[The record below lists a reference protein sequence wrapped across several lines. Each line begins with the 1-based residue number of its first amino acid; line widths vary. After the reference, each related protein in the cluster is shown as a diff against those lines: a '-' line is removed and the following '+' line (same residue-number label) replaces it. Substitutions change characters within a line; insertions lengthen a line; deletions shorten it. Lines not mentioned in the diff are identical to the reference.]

1 MLWTFTRADEIRRYE
16 TRFDNATSEYV
27 LVIHHPGIAPQSE
40 RFATVLAFQR
50 RLEAL
55 EQQLEHEQW
64 QRTAPPVLLR
74 DGWKI

>member
-1 MLWTFTRADEIRRYE
+1 MLWIFKRAGEFRQYE
-16 TRFDNATSEYV
+16 TRFDKGTSEYV
-27 LVIHHPGIAPQSE
+27 LVIHHPGVAPHTE

-55 EQQLEHEQW
+55 EQELEREQW
-64 QRTAPPVLLR
+64 QRSAPPVLLR